1 MTRLDM
7 EHHMFLQTLAAR
19 RIVSERE
26 AHELLIKC
34 FELAGYTGL
43 GFVVEMKVQLCH
55 CLFLTV

>member
-1 MTRLDM
+1 
-7 EHHMFLQTLAAR
+7 MFLQTLAAR